1 VCSTAETSQSST
13 SEGLLAV
20 ADPRRLPLLAFPLA
34 AAELGILLG
43 PAPIRVAAGL
53 TLFFLPGL
61 VITRL
66 IQTRTRIEGTEQLL
80 LVPGMSL
87 AVAVIIGLVLD
98 AVHIPLTAASW
109 GIALGLV
116 TVAGLVVRAIREGQ
130 SEVGRPPHVPR
141 AWLTAA
147 SSGGRRSLSIG
158 AAAMFAMA
166 ALAVGA
172 AVVIGVLGQRDRD
185 SKTAFTELWALPAQG
200 SASAVRLGVR
210 SHERGAVRYRIRVSI
225 DGRRVRSQALTLR
238 PGQTWHSMQPVTR
251 SGARVGVALLTSPQG
266 PVYRE
271 VHVTAG

>member
-1 VCSTAETSQSST
+1 VDDPTR
-13 SEGLLAV
+13 LRVLAS
-20 ADPRRLPLLAFPLA
+20 ALA

-43 PAPIRVAAGL
+43 PPPIRIAAGL
-53 TLFFLPGL
+53 TLGFVLPGL
-61 VITRL
+61 VVARGVL
-66 IQTRTRIEGTEQLL
+66 SRTRIAGIEQLL
-80 LVPGMSL
+80 LVPGLS
-87 AVAVIIGLVLD
+87 VSIAVITGLVLD

-116 TVAGLVVRAIREGQ
+116 TVAGLAVVAVRQGQ
-130 SEVGRPPHVPR
+130 SEVGRRPRRPR

-147 SSGGRRSLSIG
+147 SPGGRRSLGVG

-210 SHERGAVRYRIRVSI
+210 SHERGAARYRIRVSI
-225 DGRRVRSQALTLR
+225 DGRVVRSRELTLR

-251 SGARVGVALLTSPQG
+251 SGERVDVALQMSPRG